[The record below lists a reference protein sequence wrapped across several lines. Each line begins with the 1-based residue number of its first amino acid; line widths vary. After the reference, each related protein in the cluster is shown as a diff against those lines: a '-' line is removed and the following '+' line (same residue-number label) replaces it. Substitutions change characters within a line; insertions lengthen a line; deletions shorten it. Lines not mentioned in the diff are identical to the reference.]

1 MYGLYLKT
9 ILFIIFLFT
18 SCSTVQHDIKT
29 GIEPDTVSLKLY
41 DSLPVDSMV
50 TTGKIENGL
59 TYYIRKNIK
68 PEKRMELRLVVK
80 VGSVLEDD
88 DQQGLAHFA
97 EHMAFNGTKN
107 FEKHE
112 LVDYLESIGMR
123 FGPDLNASTSFDETI
138 YMLQVPTDS
147 TEIVEKAFQ
156 ILEDWAHNVSY
167 EDEEIDKERGVI
179 IEEWRLGR
187 GADARIMDKQLPV
200 LLKGSRYAERLP
212 IGKKEII
219 EAFPYE
225 TIRRFYRDWYRPD
238 LMAVIAVGDF
248 DINWVESLI
257 KKHFSFTSSVDSPR
271 ERIEFQ
277 VPGHK
282 ETLFAIASD
291 PEATGSSVNIYYKH
305 DISPQNTVT
314 DYRSTL
320 VESIYNALL
329 NLRFDELTKQPEP
342 PFLYGYSAKGR
353 FIQTKEFYVLS
364 AGVKDNGIEHGLE
377 TLLTE
382 TVRVRKYG
390 FTQSELDRQK
400 KEMLRMIESIHNE
413 RDKTESWNYAS
424 EYTRNF
430 LHGEPIPG
438 IEYEYEMYKK
448 YVPGITLDEINNLAE
463 KWIINHNCII
473 LVDSPEKPDVTL
485 PDRDTLLAVLE
496 KVNNKDIQPYID
508 SFTEKPLVSDNLNPV
523 SVIEEKKTEDLGITE
538 WTLSNGIRVILKPT
552 DFKNDEVLFT
562 SFSPGGH
569 SLVTDEDFIAA
580 ATASSV
586 ITESGVGDFNQIELN
601 KLLSGKIVSVSPWIT
616 SLQEGISGS
625 ASPKDIETMFQLI
638 YMYFHSP
645 RKDST
650 AFQSYK
656 TRMKGYIENRS
667 ADPETALNDTIT
679 VTMADYNPRVRP
691 WTLELLDEMNL
702 DISYTIYKDRF
713 ADSSDFT
720 FFFVGNFETEK
731 LKPFVQTYLGNL
743 PSLRR
748 NETWKDTGIE
758 APEGVI
764 KKAVYKGLEEKSQ
777 VQIIFTGPFE
787 WNRQN
792 RYDIQSMVSVL
803 RIKLREVL
811 REDMGGTYS
820 VGIQASI
827 SHYPDQEYEIT
838 ISFGCD
844 PERVEEL
851 IKTVI
856 SEIENL
862 KVNGTT
868 ETYLNKVKE
877 SQRREYETNLKQNS
891 FWLSNLSFYLFHDEN
906 PQQILELEALIEKLS
921 SEAVRQAAQKY
932 FDLNNYVT
940 VVLYPENE

>member
-1 MYGLYLKT
+1 MHRSYIKSL
-9 ILFIIFLFT
+9 LFVTFLFP
-18 SCSTVQHDIKT
+18 SCSTLQHDVKT
-29 GIEPDTVSLKLY
+29 EKGTENASSELHDV
-41 DSLPVDSMV
+41 LPSDPAV
-50 TTGKIENGL
+50 TTGTLDNGL
-59 TYYIRKNIK
+59 TYYIRENKK
-68 PEKRMELRLVVK
+68 PEKRAELRLAVK
-80 VGSVLEDD
+80 AGSVLEDD
-88 DQQGLAHFA
+88 DQQGLAHFS
-97 EHMAFNGTKN
+97 EHMAFNGTKH
-107 FEKHE
+107 FEKQE

-123 FGPDLNASTSFDETI
+123 FGPDLNASTSFDETL

-147 TEIVEKAFQ
+147 VEIVEKAFQ
-156 ILEDWAHNVSY
+156 ILEDWAHYVSY
-167 EDEEIDKERGVI
+167 EDEEIDRERGVI

-187 GADARIMDKQLPV
+187 GAGARIRDKQLPV
-200 LLKGSRYAERLP
+200 LLKDSRYAERLP

-219 EAFPYE
+219 EAFPHE
-225 TIRRFYRDWYRPD
+225 TMRQFYRDWYRPD

-248 DINWVESLI
+248 DINWIESLI
-257 KKHFSFTSSVDSPR
+257 NKHFSFTSSVDSPR
-271 ERIEFQ
+271 ERIEFP
-277 VPGHK
+277 VPDHK

-291 PEATGSSVNIYYKH
+291 PEATGSSVSIYYKH
-305 DISPQNTVT
+305 DISSQHTVN
-314 DYRSTL
+314 DYRRTL
-320 VESIYNALL
+320 VESIYNSLL

-353 FIQTKEFYVLS
+353 FILTREFYVLS

-382 TVRVRKYG
+382 AERVRKYG
-390 FTQSELDRQK
+390 FTQSELNRQK
-400 KEMLRMIESIHNE
+400 KEMLRMIESIYNE
-413 RDKTESWNYAS
+413 RDKTESWNYVS

-430 LHGEPIPG
+430 LQGEPIPG
-438 IEYEYEMYKK
+438 IEYEYELYKK
-448 YVPGITLDEINNLAE
+448 YVPGITLDEINNLAG
-463 KWIINHNCII
+463 KWITDYNRVI
-473 LVDSPEKPDVTL
+473 LADGPEKPEVTI
-485 PDRDTLLAVLE
+485 PDRDTLLAVFE
-496 KVNNKDIQPYID
+496 KVENKDIQPYID
-508 SFTEKPLVSDNLNPV
+508 TFTEKPLVTENLNPAA
-523 SVIEEKKTEDLGITE
+523 VIEEKETEDLGITE

-569 SLVTDEDFIAA
+569 SLVSDEDFIAA

-586 ITESGVGDFNQIELN
+586 ITEGGVGDFNQIELN

-638 YMYFHSP
+638 YLYFHSP

-656 TRMKGYIENRS
+656 TRMKGFIENRS
-667 ADPETALNDTIT
+667 ADPETAFNDTIT
-679 VTMADYNPRVRP
+679 VTMADYHSRVRP
-691 WTLELLDEMNL
+691 WTPELLDEMNL
-702 DISYTIYKDRF
+702 DISYTIYQDRF

-743 PSLRR
+743 PSLKR
-748 NETWKDTGIE
+748 NEIWRDTGIE

-764 KKAVYKGLEEKSQ
+764 KKAVYRGLEEKSQ
-777 VQIIFTGPFE
+777 IQILFTGPFD

-811 REDMGGTYS
+811 REDMGGTYG
-820 VGIQASI
+820 VGVRASL

-851 IKTVI
+851 IQSVM

-862 KVNGTT
+862 KMNGTT

-877 SQRREYETNLKQNS
+877 SQRRERETSLKQNS
-891 FWLSNLSFYLFHDEN
+891 FWLSNLSFYSFHEEN
-906 PQQILELEALIEKLS
+906 PHQILELEALIEKLS

-932 FDLNNYVT
+932 FDMNNYVT
-940 VVLYPENE
+940 VVLYPEKE